1 MVAHRPQTIAIADR
15 VLQIDRGRLISIHA
29 ASAKLDYEFAS

>member
-15 VLQIDRGRLISIHA
+15 VLNIAGGRLIPMRA
-29 ASAKLDYEFAS
+29 ASASFDHEFVS